1 MNNRKIDDLIE
12 DYMNIK
18 ISDKLEDRVNEA
30 IKESKKLKKRRF
42 YWCCSKRCCSYRN
55 AKC

>member
-30 IKESKKLKKRRF
+30 IKE
-42 YWCCSKRCCSYRN
+42 
-55 AKC
+55 

>member
-1 MNNRKIDDLIE
+1 MIYMNNRKIDDLIE

-30 IKESKKLKKRRF
+30 IKESKKLKG
-42 YWCCSKRCCSYRN
+42 
-55 AKC
+55 